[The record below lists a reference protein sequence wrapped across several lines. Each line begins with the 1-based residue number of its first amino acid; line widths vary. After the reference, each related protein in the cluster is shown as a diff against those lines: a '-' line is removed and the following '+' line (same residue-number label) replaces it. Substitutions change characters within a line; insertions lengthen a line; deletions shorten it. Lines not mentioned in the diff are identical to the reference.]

1 MQPGFPGCSHCRDHP
16 GLSCLAK
23 PLSPWRDVTCQRSS
37 HFVPCI
43 QRAAWLGEA
52 WEKLCKD
59 QAKGNSCGFAGAG
72 ATRSCATPYSD
83 RRERVELQRGRRH
96 RRNSLISGPEGLS
109 LVYLLAL
116 ILSHQAVCSGQ
127 GLSLLHRWWG
137 GDESAVGQAVSPFG
151 DPQPPAA
158 STFVRGVTVAGGG
171 GSR

>member
-1 MQPGFPGCSHCRDHP
+1 MLPLPGSPGFELLGKATEPMAGCKDPKEFPFRPLHP
-16 GLSCLAK
+16 KGMG
-23 PLSPWRDVTCQRSS
+23 V
-37 HFVPCI
+37 
-43 QRAAWLGEA
+43 GET

-59 QAKGNSCGFAGAG
+59 QAKGNSCSFAGAR
-72 ATRSCATPYSD
+72 ASRSCATPYSD

-96 RRNSLISGPEGLS
+96 RRNSLISGAEGLS

-127 GLSLLHRWWG
+127 GLSLLHLWWG